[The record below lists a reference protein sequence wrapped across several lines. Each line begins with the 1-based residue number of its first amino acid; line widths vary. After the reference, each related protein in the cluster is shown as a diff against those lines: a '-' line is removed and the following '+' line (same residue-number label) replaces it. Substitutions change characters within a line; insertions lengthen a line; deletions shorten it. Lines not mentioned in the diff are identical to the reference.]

1 MAVSNGMVELSRTN
15 LMAFVKATM
24 PSYDIGWVHREICG
38 QLMSFFVKVKRK
50 ESPRLIITMPP
61 RHGKSQLVSRH
72 FPSWCLG
79 VDPDTSI
86 ISAS

>member
-1 MAVSNGMVELSRTN
+1 MTVSGGMVELSRTN

-38 QLMSFFVKVKRK
+38 QLMSVFVKVKRK

-61 RHGKSQLVSRH
+61 RHGTCSGS
-72 FPSWCLG
+72 
-79 VDPDTSI
+79 
-86 ISAS
+86 SAHAPTAW